1 MRKNTVKRPL
11 FLQLSFCHFPSTVIL
26 RHKENKNQ
34 RLKFV
39 QENPSLGEYPQVFQ
53 VRLRPGEA
61 A

>member
-1 MRKNTVKRPL
+1 M
-11 FLQLSFCHFPSTVIL
+11 QLSFCHFPSTVIL